1 LYTSLRSL
9 YHQCVD
15 DSLVNVVPKD
25 QIMLFKLSGATEC
38 HAPELEAELR
48 RARKEVCAD

>member
-1 LYTSLRSL
+1 M
-9 YHQCVD
+9 
-15 DSLVNVVPKD
+15 NVVPKD

-48 RARKEVCAD
+48 RARTEVRAD